1 MNGVS
6 DFVNALK
13 NRKNLLAPGSD
24 ANNNAGPGGSG
35 AANIIGSK
43 SGLGGI
49 NGVKNTDDLIPYD
62 SIEVRIKSINQILE
76 QMLHLQRKF

>member
-1 MNGVS
+1 MGRPQFVNGVS

-13 NRKNLLAPGSD
+13 NRKNLLAQGSD
-24 ANNNAGPGGSG
+24 SNINAGPGGSG

-62 SIEVRIKSINQILE
+62 SNQVRYQVI
-76 QMLHLQRKF
+76 